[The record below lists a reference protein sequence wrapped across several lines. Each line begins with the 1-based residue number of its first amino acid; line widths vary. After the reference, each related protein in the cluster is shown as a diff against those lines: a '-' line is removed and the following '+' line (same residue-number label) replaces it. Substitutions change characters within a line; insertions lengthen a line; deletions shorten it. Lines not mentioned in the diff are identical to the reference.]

1 MCARI
6 CKICNLDEKDRK
18 EVDRQLVQGKSK
30 SIIARTYN
38 VPVDSLNYHKAHHL
52 TPRLVAAVESWEVRE
67 SKNILSELSQLM
79 EETREILQ
87 EARAKEHN
95 GLALKA
101 IQQIRGNLSLL
112 AAIENEIFKQQ
123 QSGLIDESELEQFRA
138 WQAERANIGD
148 QLKELSPEDL
158 SIVRD
163 VCIKKISRMNSIKEV
178 EDFRSKSYYM
188 QSYGPQDTET
198 ISPVTDATEQEIVGT
213 TPLVRS
219 DTASNGPDQDS
230 NTDESE
236 PSMRRTR

>member
-1 MCARI
+1 MQRCQI
-6 CKICNLDEKDRK
+6 CVLENVQEINK
-18 EVDRQLVQGKSK
+18 EIVKG
-30 SIIARTYN
+30 AN
-38 VPVDSLNYHKAHHL
+38 
-52 TPRLVAAVESWEVRE
+52 
-67 SKNILSELSQLM
+67 LSQLAQENGVSTDSM
-79 EETREILQ
+79 YRHSREHLSRQLRTGAEVALKNSGLDVMSELDSLMTETRQILE

-101 IQQIRGNLSLL
+101 IQQLRGNLSLT
-112 AAIENEIFKQQ
+112 AQIQAEIYKQRQ
-123 QSGLIDESELEQFRA
+123 AGLIDESELEQFRA

-163 VCIKKISRMNSIKEV
+163 VCIKKISRMNSMEEV

-198 ISPVTDATEQEIVGT
+198 ISPVPDATEQEIVGT